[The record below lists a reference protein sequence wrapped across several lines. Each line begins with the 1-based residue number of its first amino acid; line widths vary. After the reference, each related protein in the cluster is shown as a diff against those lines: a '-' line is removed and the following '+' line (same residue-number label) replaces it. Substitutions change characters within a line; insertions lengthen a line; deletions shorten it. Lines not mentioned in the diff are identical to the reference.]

1 MKIIDCFWENKNLGV
16 KTSEITISSTDIVN
30 LSEFKELEEQWDYIV
45 VKCIETN
52 IETFQQLSSLHYFF
66 IETQI
71 TLEKELVITH
81 IDDSVQIDLAQTTN
95 EINFV
100 TERINEG
107 LFDTDRIAL
116 DPQFGIRTANTRYS
130 NWLLDEIKRG
140 AKLLNIKKDGK
151 KVGFILLKED
161 NQTIDVILH
170 GIYKQYQ
177 KQHLGSLLAICPSI
191 YVQKFNSNIKY
202 YQTKVSSN
210 NPGILRIMT
219 KYGYKVTDISYVFV
233 KHSKHEL

>member
-1 MKIIDCFWENKNLGV
+1 MKIVDCFWEDKNLGV
-16 KTSEITISSTDIVN
+16 KTAEISINQTYAIN
-30 LSEFKELEEQWDYIV
+30 LSEFKELEKQWDYIV
-45 VKCIETN
+45 VKCIEPN
-52 IETFQQLSSLHYFF
+52 METFQQLSCMFYSF

-71 TLEKELVITH
+71 TLEKDLVITH
-81 IDDSVQIDLAQTTN
+81 IDNSIQIELALTT
-95 EINFV
+95 EDIFFV

-107 LFDTDRIAL
+107 LFNTDRIAL
-116 DPQFGIRTANTRYS
+116 DPLFGIRIANTRYI

-140 AKLLNIKKDGK
+140 AKLLNLKKDGE

-177 KQHLGSLLAICPSI
+177 KQHLGSLLAICPTI
-191 YVQKFNSNIKY
+191 YVQKFNPNIKH

-219 KYGYKVTDISYVFV
+219 KYGYMVTDISYVFV
-233 KHSKHEL
+233 KHSKREQ